1 VARFRNSFINGEDQ
15 GPMKVMTVML
25 YGYIGS
31 CIQIDSE
38 SFWIHPQRRRGNTCI
53 SSDTELFGDVAN
65 GCVWRPGILRGFLS
79 GF

>member
-1 VARFRNSFINGEDQ
+1 MTRFRNSFINGEDQ
-15 GPMKVMTVML
+15 GPMNVMTVML

-53 SSDTELFGDVAN
+53 SSDTE
-65 GCVWRPGILRGFLS
+65 
-79 GF
+79 